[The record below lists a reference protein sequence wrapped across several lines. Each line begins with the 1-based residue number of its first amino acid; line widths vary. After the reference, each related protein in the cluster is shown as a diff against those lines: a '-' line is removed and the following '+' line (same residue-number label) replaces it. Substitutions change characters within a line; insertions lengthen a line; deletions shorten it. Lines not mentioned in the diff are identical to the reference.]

1 MDINERTKLMRENG
15 KSHDYIM
22 GYLDGIFDTL
32 KEQREEIV
40 KDIKKNLN
48 EYKAKVILG
57 D

>member
-1 MDINERTKLMRENG
+1 MDINEQIKLFRENG
-15 KSHDYIM
+15 KSYDYIM

-32 KEQREEIV
+32 KKQREELV

-48 EYKAKVILG
+48 ENKAKMILG

>member
-1 MDINERTKLMRENG
+1 MDINEQVKLFRENG

-32 KEQREEIV
+32 QKQRDELV
-40 KDIKKNLN
+40 KDINKNLN
-48 EYKAKVILG
+48 EYKAKMILG

>member
-1 MDINERTKLMRENG
+1 MDINEQIKLFRENG

-32 KEQREEIV
+32 KKQREELV

-48 EYKAKVILG
+48 ENKAKMILG